1 MVKPPGDEV
10 VETRERRI
18 IFLFQKQGKLSRVQH
33 LLFLR
38 YMQRLERPLD
48 TGHLLHYS

>member
-18 IFLFQKQGKLSRVQH
+18 IFLFQKQGELSRVQH

-38 YMQRLERPLD
+38 YMQRLESTP
-48 TGHLLHYS
+48 